1 MGSAA
6 DAAAAR
12 TAVTRAKG
20 QRQRHEAHA
29 VQQSVVGTE
38 ERMGAAP
45 SAPSDAQLAE
55 LRETMEESVKR
66 AAAAITQADVL
77 LLLTG
82 AGWSADSGLS
92 VYKDVADIK
101 AYRDRDLTYSSICE
115 PHWLEDDPELFY
127 GFWGKCFNDY
137 RNTTEHEGYHIVKR
151 WRDLMFDHTP
161 TANALA
167 TRHGG
172 RAQAFWSFTSNVDA
186 HHLRVFGEEEV
197 RECHGNSET
206 WQCSDCSCHTT
217 SADAPSR
224 WAAPAGFRFAV
235 DSETQN
241 APNLAPA
248 SPPSEV
254 SAQKQGHGFDSNHP
268 RCPRCAKPMRPS
280 ILMFADAD
288 WCDNRAQQDRWV
300 AWQQAVEKQTTT
312 QHSDAASAPLRIAI
326 LEVGAGGNV
335 TTIRQLAEN
344 TVDSIRER
352 GGVATL
358 IRVNPDLPLADS
370 SSRQDATISL
380 PNYGLA
386 ALKQIDEAMTE
397 LRNKDAAAVA
407 AAESNPLLLKTV
419 PVEKDEEKGASAA
432 AVKPGE
438 VAPSTPE
445 QLQKVREKFDAIDTD
460 RSGTL
465 NRDEIQ
471 RAALQLGRCFIGNDL
486 DEAMSQ
492 MDADG
497 NGEVDYAEFCAWWEG
512 GGKLSASER
521 FDLKWAQFGA
531 KFDAV
536 LSSAL
541 SSAGIR

>member
-1 MGSAA
+1 
-6 DAAAAR
+6 
-12 TAVTRAKG
+12 
-20 QRQRHEAHA
+20 
-29 VQQSVVGTE
+29 
-38 ERMGAAP
+38 MGAAP

-55 LRETMEESVKR
+55 LRETMDESVRR
-66 AAAAITQADVL
+66 AAAAIAQADVL

-92 VYKDVADIK
+92 VYKDVADVK

-137 RNTTEHEGYHIVKR
+137 RETTEHEGYHIVKR
-151 WRDLMFDHTP
+151 WRDSMFDRTV
-161 TANALA
+161 TADALA
-167 TRHGG
+167 ARHGG
-172 RAQAFWSFTSNVDA
+172 AARAFWSFTSNVDA
-186 HHLRVFGEEEV
+186 HHLRVFDEEEV

-206 WQCSDCSCHTT
+206 WQCSDRSCHEK
-217 SADAPSR
+217 SAHAPSR
-224 WAAPAGFRFAV
+224 WAAPSGFRFTV

-241 APNLAPA
+241 APKLAPA
-248 SPPSEV
+248 SSQAEV
-254 SAQKQGHGFDSNHP
+254 VAPKQEHGFDTNHP
-268 RCPRCAKPMRPS
+268 HCPRCAKPLRPS

-288 WCDNRAQQDRWV
+288 WCDNRAQKDRWV
-300 AWQQAVEKQTTT
+300 AWQQAVEEQTTEQNGDT
-312 QHSDAASAPLRIAI
+312 ASAPLRVAI

-344 TVDSIRER
+344 TVDSVRER

-358 IRVNPDLPLADS
+358 IRVNPDLPLADA

-380 PNYGLA
+380 PSYGLA
-386 ALKQIDEAMTE
+386 ALKQIDEAMTA
-397 LRNKDAAAVA
+397 LRDESTAAVA
-407 AAESNPLLLKTV
+407 AAVSTPLLLKTV
-419 PVEKDEEKGASAA
+419 PVEKDEKKGVSAA
-432 AVKPGE
+432 GTVRPGE

-445 QLQKVREKFDAIDTD
+445 QLQQVRETFDAIDTD
-460 RSGTL
+460 KSGTL
-465 NRDEIQ
+465 DRDEIQ
-471 RAALQLGRCFIGNDL
+471 RAALQLGRVFIGNEL
-486 DEAMSQ
+486 EEAMSQ
-492 MDADG
+492 MDLDG

-512 GGKLSASER
+512 GGKLSALER

>member
-1 MGSAA
+1 
-6 DAAAAR
+6 
-12 TAVTRAKG
+12 
-20 QRQRHEAHA
+20 
-29 VQQSVVGTE
+29 
-38 ERMGAAP
+38 MGAAP
-45 SAPSDAQLAE
+45 SAPSGAQLAE
-55 LRETMEESVKR
+55 LRETMEESVQR
-66 AAAAITQADVL
+66 AAGAIAQADVL

-92 VYKDVADIK
+92 VYKDVADVK
-101 AYRDRDLTYSSICE
+101 AYRDRNLTYSSICE

-137 RNTTEHEGYHIVKR
+137 RDTTEHEGYHIVKR
-151 WRDLMFDHTP
+151 WRDSMFDRTA

-167 TRHGG
+167 ARHGG
-172 RAQAFWSFTSNVDA
+172 AAQAFWSFTSNVDA
-186 HHLRVFGEEEV
+186 HHLRVFGEDEV

-206 WQCSDCSCHTT
+206 WQCSDRGCHAL
-217 SADAPSR
+217 SEPSR

-241 APNLAPA
+241 ALSLAPA
-248 SPPSEV
+248 SPQAEARAEIQS
-254 SAQKQGHGFDSNHP
+254 HGFDGNHP
-268 RCPRCAKPMRPS
+268 HCPRCAKPLRPS
-280 ILMFADAD
+280 ILMFSDAD
-288 WCDNRAQQDRWV
+288 WCDNLAQKDRWV
-300 AWQQAVEKQTTT
+300 AWQQAVEEQATA
-312 QHSDAASAPLRIAI
+312 QHGDAASAPLRVAI

-344 TVDSIRER
+344 TVDSIRDR

-380 PNYGLA
+380 PSYGLA
-386 ALKQIDEAMTE
+386 ALKQIDEAMTV
-397 LRNKDAAAVA
+397 LQNKDAAAIA
-407 AAESNPLLLKTV
+407 AVESTPLCLKTV
-419 PVEKDEEKGASAA
+419 PVEKDEVKGGAPSAA
-432 AVKPGE
+432 GGAVKPRE
-438 VAPSTPE
+438 IAPSTPE
-445 QLQKVREKFDAIDTD
+445 QIQKIRETFDAIDAD
-460 RSGTL
+460 GSGTL
-465 NRDEIQ
+465 DREEIKC
-471 RAALQLGRCFIGNDL
+471 AALQLGRCLIGNDL

-492 MDADG
+492 MDADD
-497 NGEVDYAEFCAWWEG
+497 NGEVDFAEFCAWWEG